1 MRGGQGYWGYNG
13 YRAGN
18 AYFICDRCS
27 QRWRRS
33 RMQVEWDNLRV
44 CPPCLDPRP
53 PQMQPPDVYPEGMP
67 FLDAR
72 PPGDLPDR
80 LVDDAA
86 LQSIMGG
93 ITVYPALSSGS
104 DVDLQDSD
112 DALVLDSDGATIVL
126 GEGLS
131 PEPQPQYVSPGQVS
145 PRPFEETPLPYGPSV
160 LADDVTFITG
170 PVSAPVNT

>member
-1 MRGGQGYWGYNG
+1 MRAGYWGYNG

-53 PQMQPPDVYPEGMP
+53 PQMQPPDVYPEGIP

-72 PPGDLPDR
+72 PPGDNPDR
-80 LVDDAA
+80 LVDDTG
-86 LQSIMGG
+86 LQSGLGG
-93 ITVYPALSSGS
+93 LYVVDGLTGPLNQQPGS
-104 DVDLQDSD
+104 IS
-112 DALVLDSDGATIVL
+112 
-126 GEGLS
+126 
-131 PEPQPQYVSPGQVS
+131 PQPFTESIEAEPNDAEPGQ
-145 PRPFEETPLPYGPSV
+145 PAGIGTPIGPNV

-170 PVSAPVNT
+170 PVAAPSNT